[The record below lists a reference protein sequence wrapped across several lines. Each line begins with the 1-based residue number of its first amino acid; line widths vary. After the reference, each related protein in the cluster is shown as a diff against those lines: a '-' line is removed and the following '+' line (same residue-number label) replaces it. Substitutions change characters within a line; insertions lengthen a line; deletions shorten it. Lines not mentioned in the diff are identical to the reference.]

1 MDAPTTSE
9 AVSSAAPS
17 ARSML
22 TIYLHDHYAGSC
34 AGVALVGRIAARHA
48 GTELAADLRWL
59 AAQIRQDQAS
69 LRAIMERLG
78 IHPVAYK
85 NALAMAGER
94 LSRLKPNGRLFRS
107 SPLSTVV
114 ELQSMQIAVY
124 GKRCGWQDLR
134 ALADDLPALDADE
147 LDGLIRRADEQIS
160 RLEDMREK
168 SVVRVLGGRRS

>member
-1 MDAPTTSE
+1 
-9 AVSSAAPS
+9 
-17 ARSML
+17 ML
-22 TIYLHDHYAGSC
+22 AIYLHDHYAGSC
-34 AGVALVGRIAARHA
+34 AGVALVGRVAGRHA
-48 GTELAADLRWL
+48 GTGLAPDLRWL
-59 AAQIRQDQAS
+59 AAQIWQDQSS

-114 ELQSMQIAVY
+114 ELLSMQLAVY

-134 ALADDLPALDADE
+134 ALADEIAALDADE
-147 LDGLIRRADEQIS
+147 LDGLIRRADEQLS
-160 RLEDMREK
+160 RLENMRDAA
-168 SVVRVLGGRRS
+168 VVRVLGRRQS